1 MLRALQQ
8 GLGFVV
14 LGFQVA
20 KQKNVRAWLILPIL
34 ANSLLFVAAWYWVGG
49 WLVDSIQSVTTGWGF
64 SGFFEFLNPFIRFL
78 VGVVKWLV
86 WLVLLVLLATVFTTA
101 VQLISAPFMGFLS
114 AKVDARYARLP
125 LPEESL
131 WAMSKRVLWRETV
144 KLFYWSWR
152 ALLIFIGTALL
163 SFVLAPVPVLNLLGP
178 TLWFTWAS
186 WMLGIQ
192 YIDYGADNRIV
203 PFAQALKEYRAQR
216 WLVIGFGGGVMF
228 LTLIPLVNLIIM
240 PMAVVG
246 GTLLWLHMARLEKQ
260 PNGGAFP
267 KRLQSGVHAES
278 IRSPMPTDAQQTL
291 E

>member
-1 MLRALQQ
+1 MIRALQQ

-14 LGFQVA
+14 LGFQVS
-20 KQKNVRAWLILPIL
+20 KQKHVRAWLILPIL
-34 ANSLLFVAAWYWVGG
+34 ANSLLFAAAWQWAGG
-49 WLVDSIQSVTTGWGF
+49 WLVESIQNVTAGWAF

-78 VGVVKWLV
+78 VGLVKWFV
-86 WLVLLVLLATVFTTA
+86 WLVLLVLLATLFTTV

-114 AKVDARYARLP
+114 AKVDTLYARLP
-125 LPEESL
+125 LPDESL

-144 KLFYWSWR
+144 KFFYWSWR
-152 ALLIFIGTALL
+152 ALLMFIATALL

-178 TLWFTWAS
+178 TLWFAWAS

-203 PFAQALKEYRAQR
+203 PFAQALREYRAQR
-216 WLVIGFGGGVMF
+216 WVVIGFGGGVMA
-228 LTLIPLVNLIIM
+228 LTLVPLVNLIIM

-246 GTLLWLHMARLEKQ
+246 GTLLWLHMAQLEKE
-260 PNGGAFP
+260 PNGGVYP
-267 KRLQSGVHAES
+267 KPLQSGGHVES
-278 IRSPMPTDAQQTL
+278 IRSPTPLDAPQTH

>member
-1 MLRALQQ
+1 MLQALQQ

-20 KQKNVRAWLILPIL
+20 KQKNVRTWLILPIL
-34 ANSLLFVAAWYWVGG
+34 ANSVLFAIAWYWVGG
-49 WLVDSIQSVTTGWGF
+49 WLVDSIQMFTAGWAF
-64 SGFFEFLNPFIRFL
+64 TGFFEFLNPFIRFL
-78 VGVVKWLV
+78 LSIVKWFV
-86 WLVLLVLLATVFTTA
+86 WLVLLVLLATVFTTV
-101 VQLISAPFMGFLS
+101 VQLVSAPFMGFLA
-114 AKVDARYARLP
+114 AKIDTLYARTP

-144 KLFYWSWR
+144 KFFYWSWR
-152 ALLIFIGTALL
+152 ALFIFIGTALL
-163 SFVLAPVPVLNLLGP
+163 SFLLAPVPVLNLLGP

-203 PFAQALKEYRAQR
+203 PFAQALREYRARR
-216 WLVIGFGGGVMF
+216 WQVIGFGGGVMA
-228 LTLIPLVNLIIM
+228 LTLVPLVNLIIM

-246 GTLLWLHMARLEKQ
+246 GTLLWLHIAQLEK
-260 PNGGAFP
+260 PVSGGVSPTLPQFGAP
-267 KRLQSGVHAES
+267 AGS
-278 IRSPMPTDAQQTL
+278 IHSLKPTDVPQTR